1 MGDENDEFSLL
12 GDFDLMAML
21 KKFIKENKTM
31 IILIVL
37 LSILGSYFYMRS
49 IGYGPMQIMF
59 VYLAIAMVSMFMMK
73 SLQNTIKQ
81 SKAARAKKPQDLTD
95 YNDLLKV
102 REQRQQE
109 IDDIDVLLDDMKKKR
124 EAEIR
129 RIKAAQ
135 KGNIPTKKVA
145 KKNSKVVEKD

>member
-1 MGDENDEFSLL
+1 MGDEKDEFSLL
-12 GDFDLMAML
+12 GDFDLMVML

-49 IGYGPMQIMF
+49 IGYGVMQIMF

-81 SKAARAKKPQDLTD
+81 SKAARAKRPQDLTD
-95 YNDLLKV
+95 HNDLLKV
-102 REQRQQE
+102 RAERQQE
-109 IDDIDVLLDDMKKKR
+109 IDDIDVLLDGIKKER

-135 KGNIPTKKVA
+135 KGNIPNNKTV
-145 KKNSKVVEKD
+145 KKNPKAVKKD